1 MLILMTIIPAL
12 LRSMRASTTSV
23 ECRWWGWK
31 CHDTAQFCA
40 LSLVGLCSL
49 PTSTKAFS
57 CWRGRK
63 VFKIQHLRMYLFSR
77 NVSETEQNNVRARLF
92 HHSSIS
98 CSFSSHFSCL
108 SPSAGVSK
116 ILYKVLNSGKGSRA
130 RLSFLGS
137 LAEATTHP
145 NTTHTLDE
153 SANKSTSINHTDD
166 FSSVTL
172 RCWFS
177 W

>member
-12 LRSMRASTTSV
+12 LCSLRASTTSV

-40 LSLVGLCSL
+40 LSLVDLCFL
-49 PTSTKAFS
+49 LTSTKAFS

-63 VFKIQHLRMYLFSR
+63 VFKIQQHKKGKKSPLRIYLFSR
-77 NVSETEQNNVRARLF
+77 NVSETQQNNVRARLF

-98 CSFSSHFSCL
+98 CSFSTHFSCL

-116 ILYKVLNSGKGSRA
+116 ILYKVLNSGKG
-130 RLSFLGS
+130 
-137 LAEATTHP
+137 AEHVC
-145 NTTHTLDE
+145 L
-153 SANKSTSINHTDD
+153 
-166 FSSVTL
+166 FSEA
-172 RCWFS
+172 
-177 W
+177 